1 MNEQYVLY
9 QYAACPFCHRV
20 RTFLDR
26 AGIDMPMR
34 DTMGDMAAF
43 RELLVGGG
51 RPTVPCLKITSASGE
66 TTWLYESNDIIDYLS
81 RVAA

>member
-20 RTFLDR
+20 RAFLDR

-34 DTMGDMAAF
+34 DTMRDMAAY
-43 RELLVGGG
+43 REVLVGGG
-51 RPTVPCLKITSASGE
+51 RATVPCLKITNASGE

>member
-9 QYAACPFCHRV
+9 QYAGCPFCHRV

-34 DTMGDMAAF
+34 DTMRDMAAF

-51 RPTVPCLKITSASGE
+51 RPTVPCLKITNASGE